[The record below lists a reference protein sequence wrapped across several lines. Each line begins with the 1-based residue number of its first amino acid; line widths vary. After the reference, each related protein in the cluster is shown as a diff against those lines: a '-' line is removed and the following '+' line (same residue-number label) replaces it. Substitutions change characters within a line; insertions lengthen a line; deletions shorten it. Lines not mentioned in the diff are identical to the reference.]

1 MLRKIFLTLALAA
14 AGLSP
19 ALLSAAPG
27 DLSVLSSPTS
37 QPIILGEKHRFHSG
51 LLNEEREYWLRIPP
65 SYAQNKLPLE
75 VTVFYV
81 MDAENISRPLQL
93 QPPGSKIL
101 ASPGSVPASWWGW

>member
-37 QPIILGEKHRFHSG
+37 QPIILGE
-51 LLNEEREYWLRIPP
+51 
-65 SYAQNKLPLE
+65 
-75 VTVFYV
+75 
-81 MDAENISRPLQL
+81 
-93 QPPGSKIL
+93 
-101 ASPGSVPASWWGW
+101 